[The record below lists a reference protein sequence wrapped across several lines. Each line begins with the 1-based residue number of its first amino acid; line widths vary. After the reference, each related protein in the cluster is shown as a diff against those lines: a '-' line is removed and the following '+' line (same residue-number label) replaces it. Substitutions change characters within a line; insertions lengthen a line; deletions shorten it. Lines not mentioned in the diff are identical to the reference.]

1 MSHKGHAT
9 EIPGVSA
16 QNKNINIDFG
26 KPKLIKSQQNLE
38 ENLLQFCSS

>member
-16 QNKNINIDFG
+16 QNKNIIIDFG
-26 KPKLIKSQQNLE
+26 KPKLTKSQQNLE
-38 ENLLQFCSS
+38 ENLLKFCSS